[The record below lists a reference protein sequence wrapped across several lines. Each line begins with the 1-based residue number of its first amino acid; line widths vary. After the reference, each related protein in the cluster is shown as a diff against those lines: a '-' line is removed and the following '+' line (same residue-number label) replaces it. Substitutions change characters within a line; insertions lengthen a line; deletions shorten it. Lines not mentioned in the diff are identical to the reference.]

1 MASSSTLLS
10 QIRERRNMV
19 RAHHI
24 LPPHFYQVW
33 RGTARIVSHPRL
45 HRSWVNC
52 GACDIP
58 AGAYPRAASSQVN
71 SRGGR

>member
-24 LPPHFYQVW
+24 LPPHFFIKDGEKL
-33 RGTARIVSHPRL
+33 RGLSATHACTA
-45 HRSWVNC
+45 
-52 GACDIP
+52 
-58 AGAYPRAASSQVN
+58 AG
-71 SRGGR
+71 